1 MWVFY
6 LISLPLTAGLVA
18 ATLRYFAGPA
28 VPLYVLATVGYAWLC
43 SLSFVIL
50 VPADI
55 YTTITGNQKGD
66 VGFFWSWSYWSSFI
80 LAWVVVP
87 TIRGYEDAGDF
98 TVKERLKTS
107 IRANL
112 LYYEIVGAIGFFG
125 VILIMIMHHDWGGAI
140 LGFAM
145 ACSNTFGLVTGAF
158 LLGFGLSEIPKNIW
172 KNADWTRRQKILSHI
187 VAKMDVKLV
196 NAHEVYCN
204 TIAVVQ
210 ATSKQMSKRD
220 PVRPYMDII
229 DNMLSQMLRDD
240 PLVKISG
247 GKLEENDMDYDTDEK
262 TMAAL
267 RRRLRRA
274 HEEYCRC
281 KSNYTNAVMEAL
293 ELEDTITNYEQN
305 DADGWKYVSDIRE
318 SRPGT
323 LGSFL
328 DHIEFIWR
336 CILRKRLQKVLA
348 VLLGCISAAI
358 LLAEATLLSTGVHLS
373 LFSILINAAG
383 KQEVL
388 VQVVAFAPLLYMC
401 ICTYYPLFRIGM
413 MVVYSLTPR
422 QTSSVSLLMICS
434 MVARYAP
441 AISYNFL
448 NLVHL
453 GGDVRTTFEKRMG
466 SIDDAVPFFGRNFNR
481 IYPLI
486 MVVYTILVAGN
497 FFGYLFEVFA
507 SWKRFKFW
515 TEEEEDMDG
524 FDPSGVFILQKEK
537 SFIEQARKLGDQVTP
552 LSRNFSSVSKDVE
565 SGNVLQATEIVGMK
579 VTVHPAKSEGA
590 VQSKYG
596 VNVDH
601 KYSSIRE
608 HPSPSSHQSV
618 KQVQKE
624 THSTSILLEAGNSEK
639 TSPVS
644 VEAEP
649 SAGITSR
656 WVSMKAGF
664 QSFRSNASFKKLL
677 PSSLSRTSSS
687 TSSESLDEIFEGLKR
702 HSSKSSQQVDYF
714 DEDDNTIDTN

>member
-6 LISLPLTAGLVA
+6 LIALPLTVGMVA

-28 VPLYVLATVGYAWLC
+28 VPLHVLATVGYAWLC

-50 VPADI
+50 VPTDI

-66 VGFFWSWSYWSSFI
+66 VGFFWSWSYWSSFV
-80 LAWVVVP
+80 LAWAIIP
-87 TIRGYEDAGDF
+87 TIKGYEDAGDF

-112 LYYEIVGAIGFFG
+112 LYYEIVGSIGFFG
-125 VILIMIMHHDWGGAI
+125 IVLIIIMHHDWGGAI

-158 LLGFGLSEIPKNIW
+158 LLGFGLSEIPKDIW
-172 KNADWTRRQKILSHI
+172 RNADWTRRQKILSHM
-187 VAKMDVKLV
+187 VAKMTVKLD
-196 NAHEVYCN
+196 NARQEYCN
-204 TIAVVQ
+204 TITVVQ

-220 PVRPYMDII
+220 PLRPFMDII
-229 DNMLSQMLRDD
+229 DNMLAQMLRDD
-240 PLVKISG
+240 PLFKLSG
-247 GKLEENDMDYDTDEK
+247 GNKLAENDMDYDTDEK

-267 RRRLRRA
+267 RRRLRIA

-281 KSNYTNAVMEAL
+281 KSKYTTSVMEAL
-293 ELEDTITNYEQN
+293 ELEDTVTNYEQH
-305 DADGWKYVSDIRE
+305 DADGWKYVSDLRE
-318 SRPGT
+318 SRSGT

-336 CILRKRLQKVLA
+336 CILLNRLLKVLS

-358 LLAEATLLSTGVHLS
+358 LLAEATLLPTGVHLS
-373 LFSILINAAG
+373 LFSVLINAAG
-383 KQEVL
+383 KQEIL
-388 VQVVAFAPLLYMC
+388 VQVVAFAPLMYMC

-413 MVVYSLTPR
+413 MVVYSLTPG

-497 FFGYLFEVFA
+497 FFGYLFEIFG

-515 TEEEEDMDG
+515 TEEEEDTNG
-524 FDPSGVFILQKEK
+524 FDPSGVMILQKER
-537 SFIEQARKLGDQVTP
+537 SWIEQARKLGEKVTP
-552 LSRNFSSVSKDVE
+552 LARNFSSVSEDVE
-565 SGNVLQATEIVGMK
+565 SGTVLQGAEKVVVMK
-579 VTVHPAKSEGA
+579 AAPHSPKREGGA
-590 VQSKYG
+590 Q
-596 VNVDH
+596 H
-601 KYSSIRE
+601 KYSSITE
-608 HPSPSSHQSV
+608 QHSSQQSV
-618 KQVQKE
+618 KQVKE
-624 THSTSILLEAGNSEK
+624 ETRPTSALLEAGDSENP
-639 TSPVS
+639 SPAS
-644 VEAEP
+644 VVPDP
-649 SAGITSR
+649 SAGTASR
-656 WVSMKAGF
+656 WASMKAGF
-664 QSFRSNASFKKLL
+664 RSFKSSMSSKRLL

-687 TSSESLDEIFEGLKR
+687 TSDSLDEIFRGLKR
-702 HSSKSSQQVDYF
+702 HSSNPRADVEYL
-714 DEDDNTIDTN
+714 DDDDSALEMDRAIR

>member
-6 LISLPLTAGLVA
+6 LIAMPLTVGMVA

-28 VPLYVLATVGYAWLC
+28 VPLHVLATVGYAWLC

-50 VPADI
+50 VPTDI

-66 VGFFWSWSYWSSFI
+66 VGFFWSWSYWSSFV
-80 LAWVVVP
+80 LAWAIIP
-87 TIRGYEDAGDF
+87 TIKGYEDAGDF

-112 LYYEIVGAIGFFG
+112 LYYEIVGSIGFFG
-125 VILIMIMHHDWGGAI
+125 IVLIIIMHHDWGGAI

-158 LLGFGLSEIPKNIW
+158 LLGFGLSEIPKDIW
-172 KNADWTRRQKILSHI
+172 RNADWTRRQKILSHM
-187 VAKMDVKLV
+187 VAKMTVKLD
-196 NAHEVYCN
+196 NARQEYCN
-204 TIAVVQ
+204 TITVVQ

-220 PVRPYMDII
+220 PLRPFMDII
-229 DNMLSQMLRDD
+229 DNMLAQMLRDD
-240 PLVKISG
+240 PLFKLSG
-247 GKLEENDMDYDTDEK
+247 GNKLAENDMDYDTDEK

-267 RRRLRRA
+267 RRRLRIA

-281 KSNYTNAVMEAL
+281 KSKYTTSVMEAL
-293 ELEDTITNYEQN
+293 ELEDTVTNYEQH
-305 DADGWKYVSDIRE
+305 DADGWKYVSDLRE
-318 SRPGT
+318 SRSGT

-336 CILRKRLQKVLA
+336 CILLNRLLKVLS

-358 LLAEATLLSTGVHLS
+358 LLAEATLLPTGVHLS
-373 LFSILINAAG
+373 LFSVLINAAG
-383 KQEVL
+383 KQEIL
-388 VQVVAFAPLLYMC
+388 VQVVAFAPLMYMC

-413 MVVYSLTPR
+413 MVVYSLTPG

-497 FFGYLFEVFA
+497 FFGYLFEIFG

-515 TEEEEDMDG
+515 TEEEEDTNG
-524 FDPSGVFILQKEK
+524 FDPSGVMILQKER
-537 SFIEQARKLGDQVTP
+537 SWIEQARKLGEKVTP
-552 LSRNFSSVSKDVE
+552 LARNFSSVSEDVE
-565 SGNVLQATEIVGMK
+565 SGTVLQGAEKVVVMK
-579 VTVHPAKSEGA
+579 AAPHSPKREGGA
-590 VQSKYG
+590 Q
-596 VNVDH
+596 H
-601 KYSSIRE
+601 KYSSITE
-608 HPSPSSHQSV
+608 QHSSQQSV
-618 KQVQKE
+618 KQVKE
-624 THSTSILLEAGNSEK
+624 ETRPTSALLEAGDSENP
-639 TSPVS
+639 SPAS
-644 VEAEP
+644 VVPDP
-649 SAGITSR
+649 SAGTASR
-656 WVSMKAGF
+656 WASMKAGF
-664 QSFRSNASFKKLL
+664 RSFKSSMSSKRLL

-687 TSSESLDEIFEGLKR
+687 TSDSLDEIFRGLKR
-702 HSSKSSQQVDYF
+702 HSSNPRADVEYL
-714 DEDDNTIDTN
+714 DDDDSALEMDRAIR

>member
-6 LISLPLTAGLVA
+6 LISLPLTVGMVA

-50 VPADI
+50 VPQDI
-55 YTTITGNQKGD
+55 YTTITGDQKGD
-66 VGFFWSWSYWSSFI
+66 VGLFWSWSYWSSFI
-80 LAWVVVP
+80 LAWVIVP

-112 LYYEIVGAIGFFG
+112 LYYEVVGAIGLFG
-125 VILIMIMHHDWGGAI
+125 VILIMIMRHDWGGAI

-172 KNADWTRRQKILSHI
+172 KNADWTRRQKVLSHI
-187 VAKMDVKLV
+187 VAKMDVELV
-196 NAHEVYCN
+196 NAQEEYCN
-204 TIAVVQ
+204 AIAVVQ

-229 DNMLSQMLRDD
+229 DNMLAQMLRDD
-240 PLVKISG
+240 PMFNISG

-281 KSNYTNAVMEAL
+281 KSKYTTSVMEAL

-305 DADGWKYVSDIRE
+305 DADGWRYMSYIRE
-318 SRPGT
+318 SRSGK

-336 CILRKRLQKVLA
+336 CILRKQFLKVVA

-358 LLAEATLLSTGVHLS
+358 LLAEATLLSTRVHLS

-383 KQEVL
+383 KQEVI

-413 MVVYSLTPR
+413 MVVYALTPR

-497 FFGYLFEVFA
+497 FFGYLFEIFG

-524 FDPSGVFILQKEK
+524 FDPSGVFILQKER
-537 SFIEQARKLGDQVTP
+537 SWMEQARKLGEQVTP
-552 LSRNFSSVSKDVE
+552 LARNFSSVSKDVE
-565 SGNVLQATEIVGMK
+565 SGNVLQDAEKVGMK
-579 VTVHPAKSEGA
+579 VTVHPSKSEGGA
-590 VQSKYG
+590 QSKYG
-596 VNVDH
+596 VNIDH
-601 KYSSIRE
+601 VYSSIGE
-608 HPSPSSHQSV
+608 HPSLSSHPSV

-624 THSTSILLEAGNSEK
+624 THSTSVLLEAGDSEK
-639 TSPVS
+639 PSPAS
-644 VEAEP
+644 VAPESP
-649 SAGITSR
+649 AGTKST
-656 WVSMKAGF
+656 WT
-664 QSFRSNASFKKLL
+664 ASFKKLL
-677 PSSLSRTSSS
+677 SLNLSRTSSS
-687 TSSESLDEIFEGLKR
+687 TSTGSLDEIFKELKR
-702 HSSKSSQQVDYF
+702 HSSKNTARVECLDDDDDGSAVDV
-714 DEDDNTIDTN
+714 DRTVH